1 MHRSKIPYSGVSPDL
16 NIEQTLMASVKGN
29 QGITRERGWTELI
42 WLSSRPTVH
51 VCKLDQ
57 QLRKMAGIDVRGGQ
71 GPVKALRATPLERD
85 NKDLATLTTYFSSR
99 FLFDRNVASSS
110 LKNISTGLVSP
121 SNVSVQKACD
131 VGSRLLATTPLISPF
146 QRQHWQYRCQKPVS

>member
-29 QGITRERGWTELI
+29 QGITRGRGWTELNQLI

-57 QLRKMAGIDVRGGQ
+57 QLRKMAGIDLRSGQ
-71 GPVKALRATPLERD
+71 GSVKALRAARLGRD
-85 NKDLATLTTYFSSR
+85 NKDLATWTTYFSSR
-99 FLFDRNVASSS
+99 FLFDRNVASTS

-131 VGSRLLATTPLISPF
+131 V
-146 QRQHWQYRCQKPVS
+146 